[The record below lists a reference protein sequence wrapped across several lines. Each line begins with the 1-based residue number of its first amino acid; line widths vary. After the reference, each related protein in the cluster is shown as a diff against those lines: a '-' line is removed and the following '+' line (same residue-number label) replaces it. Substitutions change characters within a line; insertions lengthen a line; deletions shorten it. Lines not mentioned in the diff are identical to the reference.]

1 MAIGILMVYAQHL
14 MSRVRGDGMLISHW
28 LPLTSA
34 AVMAVFG
41 LAIAVQALVSAGIVQ
56 IRL

>member
-1 MAIGILMVYAQHL
+1 
-14 MSRVRGDGMLISHW
+14 
-28 LPLTSA
+28 
-34 AVMAVFG
+34 VMAVFG